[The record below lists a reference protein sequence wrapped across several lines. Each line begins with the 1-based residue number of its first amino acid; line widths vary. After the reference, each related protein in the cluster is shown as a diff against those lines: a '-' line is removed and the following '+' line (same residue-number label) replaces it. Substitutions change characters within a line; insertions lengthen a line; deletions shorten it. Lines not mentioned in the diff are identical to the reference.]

1 MLLQSMVQLIFV
13 LVKILYFSTMMMQ
26 FLNIFLSLQDKRYQ
40 NFMTIILRDLKSK
53 KRHDLLVF
61 FLKSFIN
68 FFRFTFLIENLV

>member
-13 LVKILYFSTMMMQ
+13 LVKILYFSTMLMQ
-26 FLNIFLSLQDKRYQ
+26 FLKTFLSLQDRRNH
-40 NFMTIILRDLKSK
+40 NFMAIILRDLKSK

-68 FFRFTFLIENLV
+68 FFRFTFLIENLA